1 MRVLFIHT
9 RGYHS
14 SGPETYLDNMS
25 HILKKENISYD
36 LFCLDYNRNNFSYVL
51 PDMPKPIGSADV
63 YRYSDQKLLLRDKV
77 TILLG
82 SFFRLD
88 VFLRLEKVLS
98 EKKYDQIIVL
108 QYFLKLSPA
117 VFLAAKRSSVKVMFR
132 QSDFGLICA
141 RNTLYRDGAVCTLCS
156 KNQLNM
162 VVKKCGGGLMSSA
175 LLYITYKVNHLLI
188 RYSNPAIVWTNRN
201 SFNIGS
207 KAKALRGL
215 EHNLNYTP
223 EGIIASDKEAR
234 SYKIYDY
241 GCIGRLS
248 VDKGVDV
255 LLKQLLEMPKL
266 DFNFIFVGNVDVE
279 LIDLVMLVKSKHAEQ
294 IVFIDKVP
302 KKSVAG
308 YMDSCRYLV
317 FMSSWFD
324 NLPNSLIEAYSR
336 GIPCIL
342 PDFGCF
348 TEFIPPRFPHLG
360 YVKGSN
366 LPLDEFADISNNV
379 YSHMSESVRLI
390 SDTKFSN
397 TQHLKVIFN
406 ETKIN

>member
-1 MRVLFIHT
+1 MRILFIHT

-25 HILKKENISYD
+25 RILKIENISYD
-36 LFCLDYNRNNFSYVL
+36 LFCLDYSQNNFEYVL
-51 PDMPKPIGSADV
+51 PDMPKPIGAADV
-63 YRYSDQKLLLRDKV
+63 YRYSDQKLSLRDKV
-77 TILLG
+77 RVLLG

-88 VFLRLEKVLS
+88 VFSRLNKVLS
-98 EKKYDQIIVL
+98 EKQYDQIIVL

-117 VFLAAKRSSVKVMFR
+117 VFLAAKKNSVQVTFR

-141 RNTLYRDGAVCTLCS
+141 RNTFYRDGAVCILCT

-162 VVKKCGGGLMSSA
+162 VANRCGGGLISSA

-188 RYSNPAIVWTNRN
+188 RYANPTIVWTNRN
-201 SFNIGS
+201 SFDIGG
-207 KAKALRGL
+207 KAKVLRGL
-215 EHNLNYTP
+215 EHTLNYTP
-223 EGIIASDKEAR
+223 VGIIASDKVPTD
-234 SYKIYDY
+234 KIYDY

-248 VDKGVDV
+248 VDKGVDF
-255 LLKQLLEMPKL
+255 LLEQLLRMPKL
-266 DFNFIFVGNVDVE
+266 DFNFIFVGGVDAELIELVE
-279 LIDLVMLVKSKHAEQ
+279 LVKAKHPEQ
-294 IVFIDKVP
+294 TVFIDKVP
-302 KKSVAG
+302 KILVAG

-348 TEFIPPRFPHLG
+348 SEFIPSQFPRLG
-360 YVKGSN
+360 YLKSGD
-366 LPLDEFADISNNV
+366 LPFVEFADIGKDE
-379 YSHMSESVRLI
+379 YMHMSESVRFI

-397 TQHLKVIFN
+397 DQHLRVIFN
-406 ETKIN
+406 ETKIS